1 MRFNHFLLPLMAGS
15 VVSAPVREPEPKHQL
30 EARMNVGTV
39 VTSGLAVCVAGLVG
53 TVTYKTYQIAVT
65 NLQYTKGQYDLAK
78 AKFALDEASVK
89 QAMKIASDN
98 QQQAI
103 GQSIMDRLTK
113 TVDLKSKLI
122 DDNVQKIL
130 KAEPKNEFASEY
142 QLRVNRIQQPYL
154 KALERGALQYP
165 VTLDTSEAIAASKR
179 YCAEL
184 DKLIDDTNKE
194 MESVVNKSPK
204 SSPAGSAE
212 GSPSRSTSPDGRNP
226 TSGGTTGLT
235 RTNSQSGRPPSSDG
249 SVSPTND
256 RGRTQS
262 VVSSNSAGS
271 AGTKDLSKAE
281 KGKAG
286 IPMQNLPTSQGKTS
300 GASVPAPGPA
310 AGLTR
315 RPTEGQLRRTGSTAS
330 LKSGTK
336 TLRRR
341 MVPLVVFDV

>member
-103 GQSIMDRLTK
+103 GQSI
-113 TVDLKSKLI
+113 
-122 DDNVQKIL
+122 
-130 KAEPKNEFASEY
+130 
-142 QLRVNRIQQPYL
+142 PYL

>member
-1 MRFNHFLLPLMAGS
+1 
-15 VVSAPVREPEPKHQL
+15 
-30 EARMNVGTV
+30 
-39 VTSGLAVCVAGLVG
+39 
-53 TVTYKTYQIAVT
+53 
-65 NLQYTKGQYDLAK
+65 
-78 AKFALDEASVK
+78 
-89 QAMKIASDN
+89 
-98 QQQAI
+98 
-103 GQSIMDRLTK
+103 MDRLTK

-142 QLRVNRIQQPYL
+142 QLKVNRIQQPYL

-286 IPMQNLPTSQGKTS
+286 IPQQNPPTSQGKTS

-315 RPTEGQLRRTGSTAS
+315 RPTAGSEGQLRRTGSTAS